1 MKVKSLLVAAAAVV
15 ALGMSAQPTV
25 SMPDI
30 DLTDPAN
37 VNTPI
42 EMPMVLNMP
51 DGDDF
56 TNIQIHLVFPEAVRP
71 YFDEENECCGYAGSG
86 IKKKAGAPV
95 VSYSDNMYVHEDPD
109 DPTTP
114 FVFNE
119 AFYPEF
125 DIIGANMSKTPNTT
139 NPNEF
144 YVLNVIC
151 DPDTKAGQ
159 FKMYLKYTK
168 SNEEAVALGTAIPG
182 ENPEVDPPVYT
193 ELYTPE
199 GGNIIAAEV
208 AVNDVNVTK
217 AISSVTYYNAA
228 GMASETAFDGIN
240 IVVTK
245 YVDGS
250 QSTAK
255 VVK

>member
-15 ALGMSAQPTV
+15 ALGMSAQPSVTL
-25 SMPDI
+25 PDI

-42 EMPMVLNMP
+42 EMPFLLNMP
-51 DGDDF
+51 DGDNF
-56 TNIQIHLVFPEAVRP
+56 TNIQFHLVFPEGVHP
-71 YFDEENECCGYAGSG
+71 YYDSENECYGYAGSG

-95 VSYSDNMYVHEDPD
+95 VSYSDNFAQDE
-109 DPTTP
+109 
-114 FVFNE
+114 
-119 AFYPEF
+119 FYPEY
-125 DIIGANMSKTPNTT
+125 DVIGANMSKTPNTN

-168 SNEEAVALGTAIPG
+168 EDNTAVELGTAVPG
-182 ENPEVDPPVYT
+182 ADPENDPPVYT

-208 AVNDVNVTK
+208 AVNDVNVAK

-245 YVDGS
+245 YADGS